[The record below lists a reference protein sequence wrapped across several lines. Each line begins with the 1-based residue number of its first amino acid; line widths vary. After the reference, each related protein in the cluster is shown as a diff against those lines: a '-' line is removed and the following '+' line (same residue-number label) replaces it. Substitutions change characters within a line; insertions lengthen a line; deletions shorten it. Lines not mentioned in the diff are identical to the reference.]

1 MTQGDRRKLLTFAAA
16 WIGRWVMGVGFVL
29 TARAADRLPMPRG
42 GRRWRVGWLLFSNDP
57 KLVQR
62 SIDAFASGMREKG
75 WVRGEHY
82 TIETRDSGGDV
93 SRFAALAGELVS
105 LHPDVLIAIETTARA
120 YRAHTTT
127 IPIVLWTSLDP
138 VAAGLVKSLA
148 RPETNVTG
156 IAGQSDAL
164 LAKNIETLL
173 EIVPQAKRIA
183 LLRDP
188 DWSAAQRM
196 LDTARNAARAK
207 GAELD
212 AYSITAAPQSVQAVF
227 DSFERRRP
235 DGIVILGQGP
245 IIGRSSEIRARVRA
259 MRLPATG
266 YVDAGRLVQQTWD
279 SLANLREAADFVDR
293 IFRGVSP
300 AQLPVRQVMV
310 YHVTINA
317 RLAREIG
324 VELPALL
331 RLRADRVIE
340 YDEPGRSR

>member
-1 MTQGDRRKLLTFAAA
+1 MVQGGRRALLTFAAG
-16 WIGRWVMGVGFVL
+16 WIGRWAVGAGFVL

-42 GRRWRVGWLLFSNDP
+42 GRRWRVGWLLFSSDP
-57 KLVQR
+57 KLVRR

-75 WVRGEHY
+75 WVLGEHY

-93 SRFAALAGELVS
+93 SRFSALAGELVS

-120 YRAHTTT
+120 YREHSTT

-138 VAAGLVKSLA
+138 VAVGLVKSLA
-148 RPETNVTG
+148 RPGTNVTG
-156 IAGQSDAL
+156 IAGQSDEL
-164 LAKNIETLL
+164 LTKNIEALF

-188 DWSAAQRM
+188 NWSAAQRM
-196 LDTARNAARAK
+196 LETARGASRTK

-212 AYSITAAPQSVQAVF
+212 AYSITAAPQSVRAVF

-235 DGIVILGQGP
+235 DGLVILAQGP
-245 IIGRSSEIRARVRA
+245 IIGRSGEILARVRS

-266 YVDAGRLVQQTWD
+266 YVDAGGLVQQNWD
-279 SLANLREAADFVDR
+279 SWANLREAADFVDR
-293 IFRGVSP
+293 IFRGASP

-310 YHVTINA
+310 YHVTVNA

-324 VELPALL
+324 VELPASL

-340 YDEPGRSR
+340 